1 MGWFQRSRPPVTD
14 TGALGERVIALQLG
28 AGDLAPVGSVVVIFN
43 GGGYGRRSA
52 PGRIAPAPGETVF
65 CFHPGPY
72 RCQLVPFA
80 GAPELGLDLRF
91 VIDAPDPRVSQQRF
105 DLLLL
110 SEAPRQLL
118 LADFCAAAQS
128 MLQQELAQGALL
140 LPPCTSLAEWQAFR
154 AGLDQLLYTR
164 FGVTVEDCLPLD
176 LGDRVDFAAILRQRA
191 ERLEQPAA
199 AASIVPIAPIAPPAS
214 PAAAPAAEPDVA
226 AADARAL
233 RRLFLELPAASGAL
247 RLIEL
252 PPGPALFQWQQQ
264 LLQRLGLLSI
274 GVATMPSLGWS
285 APDQPLAPALQA
297 RRAAGSGAAVRA
309 LDEAWGLLAR
319 LQLAAPAE
327 LEAGFDQADRI
338 IANLEH
344 ALALRRQPFPA
355 QEPA

>member
-1 MGWFQRSRPPVTD
+1 MGWFQRTRPPVTD
-14 TGALGERVIALQLG
+14 TGALGERVIAMQLR
-28 AGDLAPVGSVVVIFN
+28 AGDLAPAGSVVVIFN
-43 GGGYGRRSA
+43 GGGFGRRSA

-91 VIDAPDPRVSQQRF
+91 VIDTPDPRVSQQRF

-110 SEAPRQLL
+110 SEVQPQLL
-118 LADFCAAAQS
+118 LTDFSAAAQA

-140 LPPCTSLAEWQAFR
+140 LPPCTALAEWQAFR

-176 LGDRVDFAAILRQRA
+176 LGDRIDFAAILRQRA
-191 ERLEQPAA
+191 ERLAQPVAVAPSVPPAA
-199 AASIVPIAPIAPPAS
+199 PSAAS
-214 PAAAPAAEPDVA
+214 AAEPEVTIA
-226 AADARAL
+226 VADARAL
-233 RRLFLELPAASGAL
+233 RRLFLELPAASSAL
-247 RLIEL
+247 RLIDL
-252 PPGPALFQWQQQ
+252 PPGPALFQLQQQ

-274 GVATMPSLGWS
+274 GVATMPSLAWS
-285 APDQPLAPALQA
+285 APDQPLAAALQA
-297 RRAAGSGAAVRA
+297 RRAAASAAAVRA

-319 LQLAAPAE
+319 LQLAALAE

-344 ALALRRQPFPA
+344 ELALRRQPFPA
-355 QEPA
+355 QERA